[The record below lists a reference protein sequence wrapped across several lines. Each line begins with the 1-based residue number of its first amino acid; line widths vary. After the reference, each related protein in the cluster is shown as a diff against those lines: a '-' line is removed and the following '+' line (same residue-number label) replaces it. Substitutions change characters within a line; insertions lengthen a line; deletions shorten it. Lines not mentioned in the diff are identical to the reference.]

1 MNPYFSNE
9 NVTIYHGDSLEVL
22 PEIQFATCV
31 ALDPP
36 YSMVPNS
43 FSGKDDGAAGTS
55 AAPVKLLA
63 ETLKHT
69 RRMLPE
75 GGCAGLIC
83 DWRRLPDVTYMA
95 TLFGLRINTCVAW
108 TRNTAGMGKLFRS
121 AWDPMLVLSSGTPKV
136 KDNAGIK
143 NVYHENKP
151 RGSSH
156 PYEKPVGLWL
166 HLFNRLPAGVLVDPY
181 AGTGSALEAGIMAGH
196 KVIGIEADEKYCE
209 LMVKRL
215 AKLRQPTQRAV
226 DLRDSAALQ
235 ALSQPEFNLVGGA
248 DSNPPA
254 NH

>member
-43 FSGKDDGAAGTS
+43 FSGKDDGAAETS

-69 RRMLPE
+69 RRILPE

-121 AWDPMLVLSSGTPKV
+121 AWDPMLVLSAGTPKV
-136 KDNAGIK
+136 KDNAGIR
-143 NVYHENKP
+143 NVYNENKP

-166 HLFNRLPAGVLVDPY
+166 HLFNRLPAGVLLDPY

-215 AKLRQPTQRAV
+215 AKLRQPTQHAP
-226 DLRDSAALQ
+226 DAGESAPLQGSFYTPAESKSQ
-235 ALSQPEFNLVGGA
+235 ALSTPTQRG
-248 DSNPPA
+248 
-254 NH
+254 